1 MTKKIYQMTINEIND
16 YIDELLPVKKYEKDK
31 FGEVFTPPDLINKVL
46 ELFPKDI
53 WSNPFKKWL
62 DPSVGAGFFMID
74 VYLRLMKGLE
84 KWETNLV
91 KRSKHI
97 IKNMLFMVELNKNNC
112 DKVINLFGPNV
123 NIYCGNFLDDF
134 QLNNKFGHDFSFDCI
149 IGNPPFQDDYGL
161 TNKGK
166 RILGGKSKLYERIFL
181 KSYDILSKDGLL
193 AFVVPDNMFS
203 GNGSESYRTLIKN
216 FIPFVSFNKTFFP
229 SIQQPICYFLLKKNL
244 KPGLTIIDN
253 GKSTF
258 KINIEDRPVNP
269 IRDWTSNTEKL
280 IKKFVSSDRNNVVYN
295 RGKNVTSYKGNK
307 YPIVYTPSKIIY
319 TNKLELAPGLG
330 QKKAIVFSISTELA
344 YKMDYSGKYGIGPN
358 TFYIPFTT
366 GSEGKQLEKFLNSN
380 DYKTLALSTK
390 TNRQFLKIA
399 FLEHLKLTKI
409 FKKPQQKTHKN
420 KNKNKNKTRKL

>member
-1 MTKKIYQMTINEIND
+1 
-16 YIDELLPVKKYEKDK
+16 
-31 FGEVFTPPDLINKVL
+31 
-46 ELFPKDI
+46 
-53 WSNPFKKWL
+53 
-62 DPSVGAGFFMID
+62 
-74 VYLRLMKGLE
+74 
-84 KWETNLV
+84 
-91 KRSKHI
+91 
-97 IKNMLFMVELNKNNC
+97 
-112 DKVINLFGPNV
+112 
-123 NIYCGNFLDDF
+123 
-134 QLNNKFGHDFSFDCI
+134 
-149 IGNPPFQDDYGL
+149 
-161 TNKGK
+161 
-166 RILGGKSKLYERIFL
+166 
-181 KSYDILSKDGLL
+181 
-193 AFVVPDNMFS
+193 
-203 GNGSESYRTLIKN
+203 
-216 FIPFVSFNKTFFP
+216 
-229 SIQQPICYFLLKKNL
+229 L

-258 KINIEDRPVNP
+258 KINLEDRPVNP